1 MYDQTRGD
9 ILFTILYSVV
19 MAITLLSGCYLLFSK
34 ANAFV
39 PRITPPVR
47 LRRWTGVFLASIAV
61 NQMWYMQ
68 LFFLSSSEDIEMAD
82 LIGGLIQSVT
92 ILPVAIVV
100 LLAMLQD
107 RKRPLWP
114 FAVMIA
120 PVVLGLAA
128 CVVSRSKALYP
139 LIYAY
144 DLPLII
150 GIISYMVRALRQYG
164 RWLRDNYAD
173 LEHKEI
179 WRSFIVLAII
189 LPCWLLPPHLP
200 AISCGV

>member
-61 NQMWYMQ
+61 SQMWYMQ

-82 LIGGLIQSVT
+82 LIGGL
-92 ILPVAIVV
+92 
-100 LLAMLQD
+100 M
-107 RKRPLWP
+107 
-114 FAVMIA
+114 
-120 PVVLGLAA
+120 
-128 CVVSRSKALYP
+128 
-139 LIYAY
+139 
-144 DLPLII
+144 
-150 GIISYMVRALRQYG
+150 
-164 RWLRDNYAD
+164 
-173 LEHKEI
+173 
-179 WRSFIVLAII
+179 
-189 LPCWLLPPHLP
+189 
-200 AISCGV
+200 